1 MPASQVYAAIPDVR
15 GDGLSPPRSRTRAR
29 ERLWAYLLP
38 EFFLEAD
45 SYAARREWPCFVVCR
60 TVMKDIHPIFFLAD
74 GFASGLV
81 SRRHGRVSNRKGWL

>member
-15 GDGLSPPRSRTRAR
+15 GDGLSPPRSRRRAR

-45 SYAARREWPCFVVCR
+45 SYAARRE
-60 TVMKDIHPIFFLAD
+60 
-74 GFASGLV
+74 
-81 SRRHGRVSNRKGWL
+81 